1 MKTDSIRD
9 WLRTDTLINRFC
21 TQNGWI
27 DDDSVR
33 YEVSAAPRSDANA
46 DAGKDPHWVRINV
59 YFTELVMEGSGC
71 VADRVECFGQVDLRL
86 GADGRVAEARQA

>member
-1 MKTDSIRD
+1 MKPEPTPPSIDD
-9 WLRTDTLINRFC
+9 WLHSNLLINRFC

-27 DDDSVR
+27 DDDSLR
-33 YEVSAAPRSDANA
+33 YEVSAPGD
-46 DAGKDPHWVRINV
+46 DWTRINV

-86 GADGRVAEARQA
+86 DGAARVIEAREA

>member
-1 MKTDSIRD
+1 MKSESMPPNIDD
-9 WLRTDTLINRFC
+9 WLRSNLLINRFC

-27 DDDSVR
+27 DDDSLH
-33 YEVSAAPRSDANA
+33 YEVSTP
-46 DAGKDPHWVRINV
+46 GKDWTRINV

-86 GADGRVAEARQA
+86 DEDARVLEAREA